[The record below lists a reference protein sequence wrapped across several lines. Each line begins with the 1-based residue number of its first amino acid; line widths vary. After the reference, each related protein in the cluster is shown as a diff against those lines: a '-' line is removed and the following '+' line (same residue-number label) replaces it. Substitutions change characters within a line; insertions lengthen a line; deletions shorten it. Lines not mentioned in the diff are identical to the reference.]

1 MSVLWLIPLVAVLSA
16 LGCGAYL
23 GLARHRQWLDHPN
36 ERSAHALPTPHGGGV
51 PLLLA
56 WAAGVGLAA
65 LLGVDWAPAY
75 LWLLGL
81 ALGLMLLG
89 LLDDTLDLP
98 VVLRFAAYALCCALG
113 TALLL
118 PSGAPLWLLALIAL
132 ALLWGLNL
140 YNFMDGIDGFAA
152 TQCLMACGAGA
163 LLALVYG
170 GGTEYALFCILLAAS
185 QLGFLAWNLP
195 PAKLF
200 MGDAGS
206 VPTGFLLG
214 GLALWGEV
222 TGDLPAASW
231 LILLAVFITDASWTL
246 VARLIR
252 GENVTQAHREHL
264 YQRLARRSGSHLW
277 VLVGLLVVLAFWLFP
292 LAWAAQTFQALQI
305 FLVTLAYLPLLVGMA
320 MTRHIT

>member
-1 MSVLWLIPLVAVLSA
+1 VVL
-16 LGCGAYL
+16 G
-23 GLARHRQWLDHPN
+23 
-36 ERSAHALPTPHGGGV
+36 
-51 PLLLA
+51 
-56 WAAGVGLAA
+56 WAE
-65 LLGVDWAPAY
+65 
-75 LWLLGL
+75 LGL